1 MKIINEIILFIIQL
15 LHWIFLVLMGVSVPL
30 VLICEPIYISFPICA
45 WIMHLGFSRTLDCP
59 WTRLEN
65 RYRSKTGRREIGG
78 FISHNL
84 KLLGLK
90 KK

>member
-1 MKIINEIILFIIQL
+1 MIINRILLFLIQL
-15 LHWIFLVLMGVSVPL
+15 SHWIFLFLIIASVPL
-30 VLICEPIYISFPICA
+30 VLLNEEFWVSLPICA

-65 RYRSKTGRREIGG
+65 QYRSKLGKPEIGG

-84 KLLGLK
+84 KLLGLRK
-90 KK
+90 RK

>member
-1 MKIINEIILFIIQL
+1 MIINRILLFLIQL
-15 LHWIFLVLMGVSVPL
+15 SHWIFLFLILASVPL
-30 VLICEPIYISFPICA
+30 VLFNEEFWISIPICA

-65 RYRSKTGRREIGG
+65 VYRSKCGEQEIGG
-78 FISHNL
+78 FLSHNL
-84 KLLGLK
+84 RLLGLK

>member
-1 MKIINEIILFIIQL
+1 MIIDRILLFLIQL
-15 LHWIFLVLMGVSVPL
+15 SHWIFLFLIIASVPL
-30 VLICEPIYISFPICA
+30 VLLNEEFYISLPISA

-65 RYRSKTGRREIGG
+65 VYRSKCGKQEIGG
-78 FISHNL
+78 FLSHNL
-84 KLLGLK
+84 RLLGLK

>member
-1 MKIINEIILFIIQL
+1 MIINRILLFLIQL
-15 LHWIFLVLMGVSVPL
+15 SHWIFLFLILASVPL
-30 VLICEPIYISFPICA
+30 VLLNEEFWVSIPICA

-65 RYRSKTGRREIGG
+65 VYRSKCGEQEIGG
-78 FISHNL
+78 FLSHNL
-84 KLLGLK
+84 RLLGLK